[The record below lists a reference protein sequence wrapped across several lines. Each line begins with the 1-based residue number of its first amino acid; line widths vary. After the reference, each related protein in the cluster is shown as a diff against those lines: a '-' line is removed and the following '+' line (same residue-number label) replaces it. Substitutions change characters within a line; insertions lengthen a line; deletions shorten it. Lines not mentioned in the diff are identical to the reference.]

1 MCEGLHEC
9 VLLTWAQSHL
19 GLSLR
24 PKQKMTK
31 FSSESE
37 AQKDGTALL
46 GLCADRPDSFTM
58 ALLPLD
64 VYDMKMTSLQSL
76 LTKLNL
82 PLLCM

>member
-1 MCEGLHEC
+1 MCEDLHEC

-31 FSSESE
+31 SSSSSE
-37 AQKDGTALL
+37 AQKEGTALL
-46 GLCADRPDSFTM
+46 SLCADRPDSFTM

-64 VYDMKMTSLQSL
+64 VYDMKASSQSL
-76 LTKLNL
+76 LT
-82 PLLCM
+82 